1 MKTYLFDFDGTL
13 VDSMPVF
20 ISAML
25 QVLSDEGIPYHQDI
39 ANTITPLGMEGTA
52 DYYISLGIS
61 KSKADLISSM
71 KTYMKDAYL
80 HTIQAKQNV
89 NSTLYALKEQNCRL
103 NVLTASPHE
112 TLDPCLKRLG
122 LFDLFDHIWSCDD
135 FHTTKANPDIYRQVA
150 KVLGTNIQDILF
162 LDDNMYALQTAKSA
176 GMKVCGV
183 YDDSSSTSIQQIK
196 QISDCYIY
204 NFSELIG

>member
-20 ISAML
+20 ISSML
-25 QVLSDEGIPYHQDI
+25 QVLSDEGIPYNQDI
-39 ANTITPLGMEGTA
+39 ANIITPLGMESTA
-52 DYYISLGIS
+52 EFYISLGVT
-61 KSKADLISSM
+61 KSKDALISSM

-80 HTIQAKQNV
+80 HTIPAKQNV
-89 NSTLYALKEQNCRL
+89 KSTLHALIEQGHHL

-122 LFDLFDHIWSCDD
+122 LFDMFDHIWSCDD
-135 FHTTKANPDIYRQVA
+135 FHTTKADPDIYWQA
-150 KVLGTNIQDILF
+150 SKILGKDIQEILF
-162 LDDNMYALQTAKSA
+162 LDDNIYALQTAKLA
-176 GMKVCGV
+176 GMKICGV

-204 NFSELIG
+204 NFSELI